1 MIARDKSQRINGGY
15 RLFHTSAIFSDV
27 FRRATWTGAV
37 ERAASWNGTRDVQ
50 ETNGG
55 QTKET
60 RGFSFP
66 RTRERNG
73 FYIGAPSLW
82 QFGAHTKRWP
92 PVIQKFAGYGGTFT
106 NDEGDFIP
114 SVYLSGNPR
123 DPVRERVVFC
133 MHIRVYAPICA
144 D

>member
-1 MIARDKSQRINGGY
+1 MWNDCE
-15 RLFHTSAIFSDV
+15 V
-27 FRRATWTGAV
+27 
-37 ERAASWNGTRDVQ
+37 ASWNGIQDVQ
-50 ETNGG
+50 ETDKG

-60 RGFSFP
+60 QGLTTFSFP
-66 RTRERNG
+66 RTKERERTRDG
-73 FYIGAPSLW
+73 FYVGAPSLR

-114 SVYLSGNPR
+114 SVYLNGNPR
-123 DPVRERVVFC
+123 DTVRERVVFC
-133 MHIRVYAPICA
+133 IYLRANLYPLILNADNVMRECKIEPRVIQLRQY